1 MKDNSRQRPHVLVL
15 TSTFPR
21 WENDT
26 EPAFVFEL
34 SRRLADEFEITV
46 ISPRT
51 PGSKEREGMADLRV
65 IRFP

>member
-1 MKDNSRQRPHVLVL
+1 LRQIKIPPLSGGKIKGLVSMKYNSTHRPRVLVL

-34 SRRLADEFEITV
+34 SRRLAASFD
-46 ISPRT
+46 
-51 PGSKEREGMADLRV
+51 
-65 IRFP
+65 